1 MLKVEGPQKKR
12 LLAIGV
18 LAVLLIS
25 GSLIVLRYSWLPS
38 DDDNGTTVTNL
49 LEFWIASRS
58 YNFSMDCEFYPS
70 ESSAEDE
77 IAEMKY
83 FGVDYPIAADAAA
96 DNHHTILIFDLP
108 EELVSL
114 WCRVQIASDQHI
126 LTNPTITEI
135 VMDTLK
141 MVTVGTY
148 EISFLM
154 TPSLE

>member
-38 DDDNGTTVTNL
+38 DDDNGLTVTNL
-49 LEFWIASRS
+49 LEFWIDSRS
-58 YNFSMDCEFYPS
+58 YEFSMNCEFYPS
-70 ESSAEDE
+70 EFSAEEE
-77 IAEMKY
+77 IAEMKF
-83 FGVDYPIAADAAA
+83 FGVDYPIAADAA

-126 LTNPTITEI
+126 LTNPVITEI

-141 MVTVGTY
+141 MVTVGPY

-154 TPSLE
+154 TPFSE